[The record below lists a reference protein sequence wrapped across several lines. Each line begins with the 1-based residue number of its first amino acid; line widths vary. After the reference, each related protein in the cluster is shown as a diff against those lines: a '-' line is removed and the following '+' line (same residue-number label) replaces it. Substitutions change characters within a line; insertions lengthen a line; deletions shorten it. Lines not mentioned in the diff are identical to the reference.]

1 VLGGLRFDAIFHK
14 YPGVHPKSMVISEA
28 DTNPEM
34 KDKYKEK
41 QNPLQVSVPLS
52 SFIIV

>member
-1 VLGGLRFDAIFHK
+1 
-14 YPGVHPKSMVISEA
+14 MVISEA
-28 DTNPEM
+28 DTNPEI

-41 QNPLQVSVPLS
+41 QNPLQEFQFPLS